1 MKVLLYKGDYK
12 DLAKSGIGTAILNQE
27 RILKESGIPYTLDE
41 NDDYDVVHI
50 NSVYPKTLSFA
61 KKCKKKGIKVIYYAH
76 STEEDFRDTFKFSNV
91 LSKIY
96 KKWLMKCYKT
106 GDVIITPTEYS
117 KSLIEKY
124 GIDKKIFPISNG
136 LDLNIYDRNKADGMA
151 FRKKYN
157 YKKDDKVIMS
167 VGLFF
172 ERKGLLDFLELARI
186 FPQYKFIWF
195 GHLDF
200 KYIPK
205 KISSAIKNK
214 PDNVLFPGFVKSEEL
229 RNAYVGSD
237 LFVFLTREETEGIV
251 LLEALALKTQT
262 IINDIPIY
270 KYLEDGKKIYK
281 VKSISECKDKI
292 SNILNGKL
300 KNVTDNGYEVV
311 KNVDLPNVGKKLIE
325 VYDYV
330 LDENNF

>member
-12 DLAKSGIGTAILNQE
+12 DLVKSGIGTAIINQE
-27 RILKESGIPYTLDE
+27 KILKESGIPYTLDE
-41 NDDYDVVHI
+41 NDDYDIVHI

-61 KKCKKKGIKVIYYAH
+61 KRCKKKGIKVIYYAH
-76 STEEDFRDTFKFSNV
+76 STEEDFRNTFKFSNI

-96 KKWLMKCYKT
+96 KKWLIKCYKT

-117 KSLIEKY
+117 KSLIENY
-124 GIDKKIFPISNG
+124 GIKKKIFPISNG
-136 LDLNIYDRNKADGMA
+136 IELNYYDRNKADGMA

-157 YKKDDKVIMS
+157 YTQDDKIIMS

-172 ERKGLLDFLELARI
+172 ERKGLLDFIELARI
-186 FPQYKFIWF
+186 FQQYKFIWF

-251 LLEALALKTQT
+251 LLEALALKTPT

-270 KYLEDGKKIYK
+270 KNLDDGKNIYK
-281 VKSISECKDKI
+281 IKNISECKDKI
-292 SNILNGKL
+292 NNIFNGKL
-300 KNVTDNGYEVV
+300 KDLTNEGYEVV
-311 KNVDLPNVGKKLIE
+311 KNIDLPNISNRLKE
-325 VYDYV
+325 VYKYV
-330 LDENNF
+330 LDNNNL

>member
-1 MKVLLYKGDYK
+1 MKVLLYKGDFK
-12 DLAKSGIGTAILNQE
+12 ALAKSGIGTAILHQE
-27 RILKESGIPYTLDE
+27 KILKESGIPYTLDE
-41 NDDYDVVHI
+41 YDEYDVVHI

-61 KKCKKKGIKVIYYAH
+61 KKCKKRGIKVIYYAH
-76 STEEDFRDTFKFSNV
+76 STEEDFRDTFKFSNI

-96 KKWLMKCYKT
+96 KKWLINCYKI

-117 KSLIEKY
+117 KSLIERY
-124 GIDKKIFPISNG
+124 GINKKIFAISNG
-136 LDLNIYDRNKADGMA
+136 IELSCYDRKKFNGMS

-157 YKKDDKVIMS
+157 YTKNDKVIMS

-195 GHLDF
+195 GYLDF

-214 PDNVLFPGFVKSEEL
+214 PENVLFPGFVKNDEL

-237 LFVFLTREETEGIV
+237 IFVFLTKEETEGIV
-251 LLEALALKTQT
+251 LLESLALKTPT

-270 KYLEDGKKIYK
+270 KYLEDGKNIYK
-281 VKSISECKDKI
+281 TKNILECKDKI
-292 SNILNGKL
+292 RNILNGKL
-300 KNVTDNGYEVV
+300 KNVTDKGYDVV
-311 KNVDLPNVGKKLIE
+311 KEVDFPNIGKKLKE
-325 VYDYV
+325 VYEYV
-330 LDENNF
+330 LDEKNV

>member
-1 MKVLLYKGDYK
+1 MKVLLYKGDFK
-12 DLAKSGIGTAILNQE
+12 DLAKSGIGTAIINQE
-27 RILKESGIPYTLDE
+27 KILKESGIPYTLDE
-41 NDDYDVVHI
+41 NDDYDIVHI

-61 KKCKKKGIKVIYYAH
+61 KKCKKRGIKVIYYAH
-76 STEEDFRDTFKFSNV
+76 STEEDFRDTFKFSNAV
-91 LSKIY
+91 SKIY
-96 KKWLMKCYKT
+96 KKWLIKCYKI

-117 KSLIEKY
+117 KSLIERY
-124 GIDKKIFPISNG
+124 GINKKIFAISNG
-136 LDLNIYDRNKADGMA
+136 IELSCYDREKADGMA

-157 YKKDDKVIMS
+157 YTKDDKIIMS

-172 ERKGLLDFLELARI
+172 ERKGLLDFIELARAL
-186 FPQYKFIWF
+186 PQYKFIWF

-237 LFVFLTREETEGIV
+237 IFVFLTREETEGIV
-251 LLEALALKTQT
+251 LLEALALKTPT

-270 KYLEDGKKIYK
+270 KYLDDGKNIYK
-281 VKSISECKDKI
+281 IKNISECKDKI
-292 SNILNGKL
+292 NNIFNGKL
-300 KNVTDNGYEVV
+300 KDLTNEGYEVV
-311 KNVDLPNVGKKLIE
+311 KNLDLPYISNRLKE
-325 VYDYV
+325 VYKYV
-330 LDENNF
+330 LDKNNF